1 MACTQTLS
9 GILLDCGSSVGG
21 IKEAYIAR
29 YEDII
34 GQPTV
39 EQDEITNITLAEGA
53 KFKRYQFR
61 KQTGSFTST
70 LTVDETAGINYVV
83 SEINFVF
90 TKMETK
96 KRIEMAALSVGQLV
110 VVVKDGNNKY
120 WYFGYDDYVSASAGT
135 GTSGQAKGDSNSYN
149 LTLKDESD
157 SYPYQLADTF
167 VSDWLTNAVD

>member
-1 MACTQTLS
+1 MKSQIYLWR
-9 GILLDCGSSVGG
+9 
-21 IKEAYIAR
+21 K
-29 YEDII
+29 
-34 GQPTV
+34 
-39 EQDEITNITLAEGA
+39 GA

-83 SEINFVF
+83 SEINLCLHQNGN
-90 TKMETK
+90 KE
-96 KRIEMAALSVGQLV
+96 KRIEIAALSVGQLA

-167 VSDWLTNAVD
+167 VSEFLTGAVE